1 MKWRLPG
8 YIALGIVLVYLLG
21 HWQARAGIERSDIIR
36 GSQQALAIGKSHRRH
51 QAALRLAA
59 QRMADSAA
67 FYRQRSASRGVL
79 IRQLDTALTAA
90 LTVKDSVPVLMRQR
104 AILRERILD
113 DSVAYGRLL
122 LARVGDST
130 RADLA
135 EARVATLEAH
145 LAATLTIAD
154 CRVMGLKWF
163 PHCPS
168 RSLSFILGAGGASLA
183 LVLTHH

>member
-8 YIALGIVLVYLLG
+8 YIALAVVLVYLFG
-21 HWQARAGIERSDIIR
+21 HWQAQAGIERSDIIR

-90 LTVKDSVPVLMRQR
+90 ITVRDSLPVLMRQR
-104 AILRERILD
+104 AVLRERILD
-113 DSVAYGRLL
+113 DSAAYGRLL
-122 LARVGDST
+122 LARAGDST

-145 LAATLTIAD
+145 LAATLTVAD
-154 CRVMGLKWF
+154 CHIGGMKWL
-163 PHCPS
+163 PRCPS
-168 RSLSFILGAGGASLA
+168 RTMSFLLGAGTASLA